1 MPFDYNSFMQG
12 VQTGLRLG
20 RTSPGRVPPMPPVPS
35 GRYILTESGGY
46 VLTETK
52 DYGDISVYQ
61 MDVTYQANTYAN
73 PNPDAPV
80 VGSATIR
87 ICPSSFA
94 YSPEIQYLFARIT
107 SGTIRGDLVY
117 LVVFCDADK
126 YDRAKYGPIFN
137 RYIDGKYNGP
147 FANALGIVQEIA
159 YAVVFYGYNV
169 PIYVP
174 LDAGVFVGSLSEL
187 VDMLASVKNKR
198 MITEGADNG

>member
-1 MPFDYNSFMQG
+1 MDYDIESFMAGLQ
-12 VQTGLRLG
+12 VGLRLG
-20 RTSPGRVPPMPPVPS
+20 REPQRPQPPVPS
-35 GRYILTESGGY
+35 GKYILTESGKY

-61 MDVTYQANTYAN
+61 MDETYEANTYAN
-73 PNPDAPV
+73 PSPDAPI

-94 YSPEIQYLFARIT
+94 YSPEIQYLFARFT
-107 SGTIRGDLVY
+107 SGAPRGDLVY

-126 YDRAKYGPIFN
+126 YDSAKYGPIFN

-147 FANALGIVQEIA
+147 FANAFAIEQEIA
-159 YAVVFYGYNV
+159 YACVFYGYNA

-174 LDAGVFVGSLSEL
+174 VDAGVFVGSLSEL
-187 VDMLASVKNKR
+187 VDMLANVKNKR
-198 MITEGADNG
+198 MITEGVDNG